1 MFRCGGR
8 VNQTHRT
15 KLHFGRTL
23 IHSVGQTITSISL
36 ASDRM
41 FGGFLPASDRMSG
54 GFLPVFHTM
63 SGGFLPASDI
73 LANGSDDVRVR
84 PMFQCLPWHSCFKTD
99 VFFSNKKCDKQ
110 FSRFVKRYLLP
121 LVWQLSQAA
130 DLVPRSASL
139 ENLLPKPREKKLY
152 LQGHKTCHL

>member
-36 ASDRM
+36 
-41 FGGFLPASDRMSG
+41 ASDRMSG